1 MKIISLNTYG
11 GNVFEPLMTFVEK
24 HASDTDVFCFQEIMN
39 DAHGEFPQPEM
50 GARLNLLKE
59 LVKRLP
65 DFQMSFMVAQEKY
78 DFDANGQGSSD
89 EGLAIFV
96 KNGIEIQGRGNF
108 FIMNGYNTI
117 VGLDYGT
124 LGSPAMFV
132 QIPFGDSML
141 TICNIHGNSEPASK
155 LDTPARIK
163 QSQKI
168 IDTLAHFKGEKM
180 VMGDFNLFP
189 NTESI
194 KMFEPAGYKNL
205 ITEYGITSTRGSH
218 MRKLHP
224 HYKHGKYGFQD
235 FADYTFVTPGIKV
248 TSFEVP
254 DEPISDHL
262 PMIVEIES

>member
-1 MKIISLNTYG
+1 MKIISLNTFG
-11 GNVFEPLMTFVEK
+11 GNVFEPLMQFVEK
-24 HASDTDVFCFQEIMN
+24 LAADTDVFCFQEIMN
-39 DAHGEFPQPEM
+39 DAHGEFPQPEK
-50 GARLNLLKE
+50 GARLTLLKE

-78 DFDANGQGSSD
+78 DFDANEKGSSD

-96 KNGIEIQGRGNF
+96 RNGISIVGRGNF
-108 FIMNGYNTI
+108 FIMNGLNTF
-117 VGLDYGT
+117 VPHDYST

-132 QIPFGDSML
+132 QIPFGDTML
-141 TICNIHGNSEPASK
+141 TICNVHGNSEPANK
-155 LDTPARIK
+155 LDSPARLL
-163 QSQKI
+163 QSKKI

-189 NTESI
+189 DTESI

-205 ITEYGITSTRGSH
+205 IKEYEIATTRGSH

-224 HYKHGKYGFQD
+224 QFEHGKYGFQD
-235 FADYTFVTPGIKV
+235 FADYTFVTPGINVK
-248 TSFEVP
+248 SFEVP

-262 PMIVEIES
+262 PMIIKIEG